1 MENQLS
7 SIVFLSIIIVLTVT
21 EKKYAKG
28 YITPFTVSAWPFAII
43 SLTVNFFL
51 IDLNFPC
58 VSVRAH
64 YFVLVNLVI
73 FWIVGY
79 LFSRLKVQTVGGVQ
93 TDFKAIF
100 KPFVRFEIIM
110 MVTAILVTIAVI
122 FRMFELV
129 QQNGGWVYM
138 GDYEF
143 EVEINKG
150 VVAHLFNLAKVMF
163 VFLIFIYTYS
173 KRKIFILATLFIIL
187 IGLFIIQIKY
197 NLFWL
202 LLMVFFLRNLPK
214 PATRQLRNIVILGL
228 ILAAILIL
236 FFLILTVIWG
246 TFDAT
251 KMGVWQY
258 LVNAFLNYF
267 VTGFIL
273 LDDWMNYPGVRPEW
287 AFFAVVLNTVHVL
300 MGDPA
305 RIRAVNYLNM
315 GFIKVTPEIHSN
327 VGTSFGAYYLIGGYP
342 FTILFSIITSIIAYY
357 LFFRYRNTKKM
368 LIVYFNLFILSICT
382 LQFFSNFLSVLP
394 FYELSAFFIIILML
408 FRGALFIINLFSNHE
423 KAS

>member
-1 MENQLS
+1 MENQVS
-7 SIVFLSIIIVLTVT
+7 SIVFLSIIVFLTYAE
-21 EKKYAKG
+21 EKHAKG
-28 YITPFTVSAWPFAII
+28 YITPFTVSAWPFVII
-43 SLTVNFFL
+43 SLLVNFFL
-51 IDLNFPC
+51 VDIKFPY

-64 YFVLVNLVI
+64 YFVLINLLI

-79 LFSRLKVQTVGGVQ
+79 LFSRLNIQTAGGVY
-93 TDFKAIF
+93 TDLKGIF
-100 KPFVRFEIIM
+100 KPFVKFELIM
-110 MVTAILVTIAVI
+110 MITAILATIAVI
-122 FRMFELV
+122 FRMYALIG
-129 QQNGGWVYM
+129 QHGGWIYM

-150 VVAHLFNLAKVMF
+150 IIAHLFNIAKVMF
-163 VFLIFIYTYS
+163 IFLIFIYPYS
-173 KRKIFILATLFIIL
+173 KKKLLIFATLIFIL

-202 LLMVFFLRNLPK
+202 LLMIFFLRNLPK
-214 PATRQLRNIVILGL
+214 SASRQLRNIIILGL
-228 ILAAILIL
+228 ILAAILIS

-251 KMGVWQY
+251 KKGVWQY
-258 LVNAFLNYF
+258 LINAFLNYF

-287 AFFAVVLNTVHVL
+287 AFFAVFMNTINVL
-300 MGDPA
+300 MGNPE

-315 GFIKVTPEIHSN
+315 GFIEVTPQIHSN

-342 FTILFSIITSIIAYY
+342 FTILFSIITSVIAYY
-357 LFFRYRNTKKM
+357 LYFKYRNTTKI
-368 LIVYFNLFILSICT
+368 LIIYFNLFILSICT

-408 FRGALFIINLFSNHE
+408 LRGALFIINLFKHYE
-423 KAS
+423 